1 MMKKS
6 LLVAT
11 VLATTLSTGLALAER
26 GDGERE
32 GCKRGHWGHHGNK
45 GFHRGAE
52 MMEREFTAEQI
63 RTLVEA
69 RLLMKGNENLQIGQI
84 IPTDTGYTITIVT
97 QDGSLVEEKEVAMN
111 GMPLKLYERIKE
123 RMAKRDADLEQ

>member
-6 LLVAT
+6 VLVAT
-11 VLATTLSTGLALAER
+11 ILAATLSTGLALAER
-26 GDGERE
+26 GEGERE
-32 GCKRGHWGHHGNK
+32 GCKRGHWGHHGMK

-52 MMEREFTAEQI
+52 MMEREFDADQI

-97 QDGSLVEEKEVAMN
+97 QDGSLVEEKEVAKN
-111 GMPLKLYERIKE
+111 GMPLKMYQRIKD
-123 RMAKRDADLEQ
+123 RMDRRNADVEQ